1 MSLNPENQAVNSR
14 VVCFNCHQ
22 KGHYANNCPSKP
34 LRTATNMSGIEKP
47 TMSREQR
54 IAEQVKNLKNDE
66 QSAVA
71 AASAATG
78 GIFGSLAGATPG

>member
-1 MSLNPENQAVNSR
+1 
-14 VVCFNCHQ
+14 
-22 KGHYANNCPSKP
+22 
-34 LRTATNMSGIEKP
+34 MSGIEKP
-47 TMSREQR
+47 AMSREQR

-71 AASAATG
+71 AVSAATG